1 MGLEQV
7 QLFLTTYVRDA
18 QFRESYR
25 QGYAEALEQQ
35 LLLTPEDI
43 QLIRAVNLD
52 DLDRSGFNF
61 REERSDKRRTEF
73 EQFVEHL
80 GVYGPIED
88 FYVAYDRANPKG
100 LLTRPLEM
108 DRFLAFS
115 TEFVLTNGLPE
126 YLLDLLRFC
135 YHYVQVSDSP
145 LERSER
151 ELEQLPETG
160 LLAYHRISL
169 HKPYRVLNFRYDV
182 LSIASTTPTPDLAYL
197 PPQPT
202 QLFMQKCRRHFKR
215 TQIFYTTRLPFLDE
229 LLPGSKSILEL
240 VSSLPAAQMAW
251 AVEQLQNMHAAEIIA
266 VEIPSH
272 FAV

>member
-35 LLLTPEDI
+35 LRLEPDDI
-43 QLIRAVNLD
+43 NLIRTINFD
-52 DLDRSGFNF
+52 DLDLSASNF

-80 GVYGPIED
+80 AAYGPIED
-88 FYVAYDRANPKG
+88 FYVAYDRAYPKG
-100 LLTRPLEM
+100 LLTRPMEM

-115 TEFVLTNGLPE
+115 TDFVLNNGLPE

-135 YHYVQVSDSP
+135 FHYVQLSDLP
-145 LERSER
+145 LEFGGR

-160 LLAYHRISL
+160 LLAYHRIRL
-169 HKPYRVLNFRYDV
+169 HKPYRIVKYRSDV
-182 LSIASTTPTPDLAYL
+182 LSIARANPSTDLAYL

-202 QLFMQKCRRHFKR
+202 QLLMQKSRKLFKR
-215 TQIFYTTRLPFLDE
+215 TQVFYAAQLPFLDE
-229 LLPGSKSILEL
+229 LIAGSQSTLEL
-240 VSSLPAAQMAW
+240 VSSLPAARMSW
-251 AVEQLQNMHAAEIIA
+251 AVEQLQNMYAAEIIA
-266 VEIPSH
+266 IENPSH